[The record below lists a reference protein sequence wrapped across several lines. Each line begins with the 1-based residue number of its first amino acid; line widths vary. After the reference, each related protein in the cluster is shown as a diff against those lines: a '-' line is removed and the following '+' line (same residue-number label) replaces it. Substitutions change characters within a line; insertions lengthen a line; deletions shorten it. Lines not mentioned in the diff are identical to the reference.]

1 MSPRTTAARLSAPAL
16 ALVFSSLSGIAIAQ
30 TNIALDNLT
39 TTTEK
44 SKLTIKHVDFIGA
57 NITPDEARKLLTDAT
72 REEAAVILGKLEAKQ
87 IVVPEATIGPN
98 DESGAIVLRNLQIDD
113 VRKGVAARLSLA
125 SFDGDGKDKT
135 GGRVTLKG
143 GAIAFDK
150 LDAAAMIAAL
160 KSGGSLEGLL
170 KASRVTANGVEIAA
184 PDKDT
189 PADAPGGNIVR
200 LGMASFNADQTY
212 EGDTPARTTMTV
224 NGLTIQL
231 PKASK
236 AGATLAAEGYERIE
250 TNWRFG
256 GLYDPAQRVY
266 SVDEFSVDAPGVAA
280 VRLRGKFA
288 DVDRSVFSGSVE
300 TRAAALVGGAIG
312 ELELRA
318 VNAGAFEKILA
329 YAARDKNKTP
339 AQLVAEWKAIT
350 GAMAPAL
357 AGGDPVGAAA
367 GQALARFLDN
377 PRSLT
382 IALKG
387 KAGPVKV
394 VELFAAS
401 NPMALLQRVDVAF
414 FTDEGQASGA
424 PARAAAPVAQAP
436 QSPPPAPQ
444 APTKLTGLA
453 AWSALVGN
461 TVAGK
466 DSDGD
471 DLYEFYKPDGTLKQL
486 NDETVTSGK
495 WALKGQKVC
504 IVYSGEDDET
514 CYQVEVFGDAAT
526 FTDDD
531 GDGQRYKILKGNPK
545 GL

>member
-1 MSPRTTAARLSAPAL
+1 MSPRTTAARLCAPVLLL
-16 ALVFSSLSGIAIAQ
+16 ALSSLTAATAQ

-39 TTTEK
+39 ATTEK
-44 SKLTIKHVDFIGA
+44 SKLTIKHADFIGA
-57 NITPDEARKLLTDAT
+57 NITADEARKLLTDAT
-72 REEAAVILGKLEAKQ
+72 REEAAAILGKLEARQ
-87 IVVPEATIGPN
+87 IVIPEATVAPN
-98 DESGAIVLRNLQIDD
+98 AGAGAVVLRNLLVDG
-113 VRKGVAARLSLA
+113 VSKGVAARLSLG
-125 SFDGDGKDKT
+125 SFDGDGTDKA

-143 GAIAFDK
+143 GAVAFDK
-150 LDAAAMIAAL
+150 LDAAAMIAAM
-160 KSGGSLEGLL
+160 KGGGSLEGLL
-170 KASRVTANGVEIAA
+170 KASRMTVSNVEVTA

-189 PADAPGGNIVR
+189 PVDAPGGNLIK
-200 LGMASFNADQTY
+200 LGMASLNADQTY
-212 EGDTPARTTMTV
+212 EGDAPARTTMTL

-236 AGATLAAEGYERIE
+236 AGAMLAAEGYERIE

-266 SVDEFSVDAPGVAA
+266 SLDEFSIDSPGVAA
-280 VRLRGKFA
+280 LRLRGRFA
-288 DVDRSVFSGSVE
+288 DVDRSAFSGSVE
-300 TRAAALVGGAIG
+300 TRAAALTGGAIG
-312 ELELRA
+312 ELELRVA
-318 VNAGAFEKILA
+318 NAGVFEKVVA
-329 YAARDKNKTP
+329 HVGRDQNKTP

-350 GAMAPAL
+350 GAMLPAL

-367 GQALARFLDN
+367 AQAIGRFFDN
-377 PRSLT
+377 PKSLT
-382 IALKG
+382 IAVKG

-394 VELFAAS
+394 AELFAMS
-401 NPMALLQRVDVAF
+401 NPLAILQKANVTF
-414 FTDEGQASGA
+414 FTDEGRASGA
-424 PARAAAPVAQAP
+424 AAAVAQAP
-436 QSPPPAPQ
+436 ATAPPPTPQ
-444 APTKLTGLA
+444 APTKLAGLE

-471 DLYEFYKPDGTLKQL
+471 ELYEFYKPDGTLKQL

-495 WALKGQKVC
+495 WVLRGQKVC
-504 IVYSGEDDET
+504 IVYSGDDDET
-514 CYQVEVFGDAAT
+514 CYRVEVFGDAAT